1 MASAYDF
8 SARQIDG
15 TPPRLGAW
23 LESARQ
29 APPARELMYNSD
41 FSTLFELLP
50 IGAYRS
56 SADGRQLRANAA
68 LVRLNGYTT
77 EAEMLASVN
86 DIGREW
92 YVDPGQ
98 RGKFRDLIERDG
110 QVLNF
115 RSEVYRHKTRERIW
129 VLENAHMVRDA
140 NRAVL
145 YFEGTVQDVTETHR
159 TQLALEASERRFRAL
174 TEKAQVLTV
183 VCSAEGDVLYASP
196 AARAML
202 GRVPEALRGGNV
214 FDWMHPDD
222 AAQAREEQSRV
233 LAHANTGLESIYR
246 YRHADGSWRYLAS
259 LASNCLADSAVQ
271 GIVLNFRDATER
283 KRAEHAESALREND
297 ERWKLALESSGD
309 GVWDWNVQ
317 TGVEIYSK
325 RFKEMYGYAD
335 HELTGRTDQFDN
347 RTHPDDRAQRDKSR
361 QAHLDGLTAT
371 YVNEHRVRCKD
382 GSWKWI
388 LSRGTVI
395 RRDADGR
402 PLRMTGTHTDITD
415 RKAAETALLELY
427 RQLTDKTTL
436 LQTTLGSIS
445 QGIFMI
451 GVDGRL
457 STYNAR
463 VLELLDLPESLLAAR
478 PTLQEITRFQLERGD
493 FGPDTRLVDVHARD
507 YIAASADVPIPLHYL
522 RTTHAGRTLEVN
534 TQSLPGGSLV
544 RTFADVT
551 DYVLAERA
559 RKRLNLLLEAT
570 QSMAGIGGWEVD
582 LVSDQV
588 FWTEEV
594 YRILETS
601 SREYT
606 PANATSH
613 RFFTSGSAQMV
624 RAAIADTAYLGK
636 PLVMELEMIT
646 AKGRQ
651 IWVHSASMVI
661 REHGQDVKRISVIQD
676 ITARKRSEAALRDS
690 EARWK
695 LALDSTGDGVWDW
708 NIQTGE
714 EIFSRRCQ
722 EMYGYGEDEVAG
734 HAEEFDRR
742 THPDDVRQML
752 KARQAHFDGITP
764 TYVNEH
770 RMLCKDG
777 GWKWILSRGMVIDR
791 AADGAPLRMI
801 GTHTDI
807 TSRKNSEALIWQQA
821 NFDTLTGLPNRRML
835 RDRLEQEI
843 KKSDRDG
850 LQLAILFI
858 DLDHFKEVN
867 DTLGHDVGDLLLIEA
882 ARRIRHCVRD
892 SDTVARM
899 GGDEFT
905 LVLSEL
911 HDGERLERIL
921 EGVLGAMS
929 SSFQLGNEQV
939 YVSASIGITMYPTDA
954 TVVESL
960 FKNADQALYVAKGA
974 GRNRFSFFT
983 PALQEAAQ
991 NRVRLANDLRLG
1003 LAEQQFLVAYQP
1015 IVDLRSGAIRKAEA
1029 LIRWKH
1035 PTRGLINPGEFI
1047 PIAESSGL
1055 IADIGDWVFQQA
1067 AAQAKRWRAVHHPE
1081 FQISVNKSPVQ
1092 FHNDA
1097 GRQQSWV
1104 EHLRSMQLGGD
1115 SLVVEI
1121 TEGLLLNT
1129 SAEVTEQLL
1138 QLRDAGIQVSLDDFG
1153 TGYSSLTYLQK
1164 FDIDYL
1170 KIDQSFVRHL
1180 IPDCTE
1186 LALCKAI
1193 IVMAHELDIKV
1204 IAEGVETTGQRDLLV
1219 AAGCDFAQ
1227 GYLFARPMPAHE
1239 FDAFMAARV
1248 ELRPARDTGASMS
1261 TAPA

>member
-1 MASAYDF
+1 
-8 SARQIDG
+8 
-15 TPPRLGAW
+15 
-23 LESARQ
+23 
-29 APPARELMYNSD
+29 MYRYD

-68 LVRLNGYTT
+68 LVRLNGYAT
-77 EAEMLASVN
+77 EAEMLLAVN

-98 RGKFRDLIERDG
+98 RSRFRELIEHDG

-115 RSEVYRHKTRERIW
+115 RSEVYRHKTREPIW
-129 VLENAHMVRDA
+129 ILENAHVVRDHDGA
-140 NRAVL
+140 L
-145 YFEGTVQDVTETHR
+145 LFFEGTVEDVTEAHR
-159 TQLALEASERRFRAL
+159 AQLALEASERRFRAL

-183 VCSAEGDVLYASP
+183 VCSAEGDVMYASP

-202 GRVPEALRGGNV
+202 GREPETLRGGNL
-214 FDWMHPDD
+214 FDWIHPDD
-222 AAQAREEQSRV
+222 AAHARAEQKRV
-233 LAHANTGLESIYR
+233 LAYANSGVESIYR
-246 YRHADGSWRYLAS
+246 YHQPNGEWRWLAC

-283 KRAEHAESALREND
+283 KRAEHAESALRENE
-297 ERWKLALESSGD
+297 ERWKLALDSAGD

-317 TGVEIYSK
+317 TGVEVYSK

-335 HELTGRTDQFDN
+335 DELIGRTDQFDA
-347 RTHPDDRAQRDKSR
+347 RTHADDRARRDAAR
-361 QAHLDGLTAT
+361 QAHLDGLTPT

-388 LSRGTVI
+388 LSRGMVI
-395 RRDADGR
+395 SRDSEGK
-402 PLRMTGTHTDITD
+402 PIRMTGTHTDISD
-415 RKAAETALLELY
+415 RKAAETALMELY
-427 RQLTDKTTL
+427 RQLTEKTNQ

-457 STYNAR
+457 SNHNAR
-463 VLELLDLPESLLAAR
+463 VCELLELPETLLAGH
-478 PTLQEITRFQLERGD
+478 PTLHEITRFQLARGD
-493 FGPDTRLVDVHARD
+493 FGPDLRLVDLHARD
-507 YIAASADVPIPLHYL
+507 YVADTADTPVPTHYL
-522 RTTHAGRTLEVN
+522 RTTRAGRTLEIS
-534 TQSLPGGSLV
+534 TQPLPGGGMV

-551 DYVLAERA
+551 DYVVAERA

-570 QSMAGIGGWEVD
+570 QSMAHIGGWEVD
-582 LVSDQV
+582 LSNDQV
-588 FWTEEV
+588 FWTDEV

-601 SREYT
+601 PQEYQPT
-606 PANATSH
+606 TATTL
-613 RFFTSGSAQMV
+613 RFFTPDSRQKISAAIEDAVYRGKPHDMELQMV
-624 RAAIADTAYLGK
+624 TAS
-636 PLVMELEMIT
+636 
-646 AKGRQ
+646 GRP
-651 IWVHSASMVI
+651 IWVHTVSMVT
-661 REHGQDVKRISVIQD
+661 REHGQMVKRTSVIQD
-676 ITARKRSEAALRDS
+676 ITERKLSEVALRES
-690 EARWK
+690 EKRWQ

-708 NIQTGE
+708 NIQTDQ
-714 EIFSRRCQ
+714 EILSRRCE
-722 EMYGYGEDEVAG
+722 EMYGYGEGELLSQPHDFG
-734 HAEEFDRR
+734 SY
-742 THPDDVRQML
+742 THPGDLPRLL
-752 KARQAHFDGITP
+752 KDLQAHFDGLHA
-764 TYVNEH
+764 TYANEH
-770 RMLCKDG
+770 RRRCKDG
-777 GWKWILSRGMVIDR
+777 SWKWVLSRGMVISRD
-791 AADGAPLRMI
+791 AEGKPLRMI

-867 DTLGHDVGDLLLIEA
+867 DTLGHDVGDHLLIEA
-882 ARRIRHCVRD
+882 ARRIRQCVRD

-921 EGVLGAMS
+921 ENVLGAMAA
-929 SSFQLGNEQV
+929 SFQLGNEQV
-939 YVSASIGITMYPTDA
+939 FVSASIGITIYPTDA
-954 TVVESL
+954 TEVESL

-991 NRVRLANDLRLG
+991 NRVRLANDLRHG
-1003 LAEQQFLVAYQP
+1003 LAEQQFRVVYQP
-1015 IVDLRSGAIRKAEA
+1015 IVDLRSGAIHKAEA
-1029 LIRWKH
+1029 LIRWQH
-1035 PTRGLINPGEFI
+1035 PERGLISPAEFI

-1055 IADIGDWVFQQA
+1055 IIDIGDWVFQQA
-1067 AAQAKRWRAVHHPE
+1067 AAQAKRWRALHHPA
-1081 FQISVNKSPVQ
+1081 FQISVNKSPAQ

-1104 EHLRSMQLGGD
+1104 EQLRAMELGGD

-1138 QLRDAGIQVSLDDFG
+1138 QLADSGIQVSLDDFG

-1180 IPDCTE
+1180 IPNCTE
-1186 LALCKAI
+1186 MALCKAI
-1193 IVMAHELDIKV
+1193 IVMAHELGIKV
-1204 IAEGVETTGQRDLLV
+1204 IAEGVETAGQRDLLA
-1219 AAGCDFAQ
+1219 AAGCDYGQ
-1227 GYLFARPMPAHE
+1227 GYLFARPMSAPD
-1239 FDAFMAARV
+1239 FDAFLAARV
-1248 ELRPARDTGASMS
+1248 NSPATPGASPAM
-1261 TAPA
+1261 TKAPA

>member
-1 MASAYDF
+1 
-8 SARQIDG
+8 
-15 TPPRLGAW
+15 
-23 LESARQ
+23 
-29 APPARELMYNSD
+29 MYSSD

-68 LVRLNGYTT
+68 LVRLNGYET
-77 EAEMLASVN
+77 EAEMLEAVN

-98 RGKFRDLIERDG
+98 RARFRALIERDG
-110 QVLNF
+110 QVVNF
-115 RSEVYRHKTRERIW
+115 RSEIYRHKTRERIW
-129 VLENAHMVRDA
+129 IRENAHVVRD
-140 NRAVL
+140 RDGTVR
-145 YFEGTVQDVTETHR
+145 YFEGTVEDVTETQR
-159 TQLALEASERRFRAL
+159 TQLALAASERRFRAL

-196 AARAML
+196 AARDML
-202 GRVPEALRGGNV
+202 GRAPEELRGGNV

-222 AAQAREEQSRV
+222 VQDAREEQSRV
-233 LAHANTGLESIYR
+233 LAHANPGVESIYR
-246 YRHADGSWRYLAS
+246 YRHANGAWRYLAS
-259 LASNCLADSAVQ
+259 LASNCLSDSSVQ

-283 KRAEHAESALREND
+283 KRAEQAESALREND
-297 ERWKLALESSGD
+297 ERWKLALESAGD

-317 TGVEIYSK
+317 TGVEIFSM
-325 RFKEMYGYAD
+325 RFKEMYGFAE
-335 HELTGRTDQFDN
+335 HELIGETHEFDD
-347 RTHPDDRAQRDKSR
+347 RTHPDDRAQRDESR
-361 QAHLDGLTAT
+361 QAHFDGLTPT

-388 LSRGTVI
+388 LSRGMVI

-402 PLRMTGTHTDITD
+402 PLRVTGTHTDITD
-415 RKAAETALLELY
+415 RKIAETAALDLY
-427 RQLTDKTTL
+427 RQLAEKTAQ

-451 GVDGRL
+451 GADGRL

-463 VLELLDLPESLLAAR
+463 GRELLDLPESLLAAR
-478 PTLQEITRFQLERGD
+478 PTLREITRFQLERGD
-493 FGPDTRLVDVHARD
+493 FGTQERLVDVHARD
-507 YIAASADVPIPLHYL
+507 YIAAGAAAPIPWHYL

-534 TQSLPGGSLV
+534 TQSLSTGGMV

-551 DYVLAERA
+551 DYVSAERA

-570 QSMAGIGGWEVD
+570 QAMARIGGWEVD
-582 LVSDQV
+582 LTNDQV
-588 FWTEEV
+588 FWTDEV
-594 YRILETS
+594 YRILETTAQ
-601 SREYT
+601 EYT
-606 PANATSH
+606 PTSATSP
-613 RFFTSGSAQMV
+613 RFFTPESAHKV
-624 RAAIADTAYLGK
+624 LAAIEHPVYDGK
-636 PLVMELEMIT
+636 PHTLELEMVT
-646 AKGRQ
+646 AKGRH
-651 IWVHSASMVI
+651 IWVHSATMVT
-661 REHGQDVKRISVIQD
+661 REHGQPVKRISVIQD
-676 ITARKRSEAALRDS
+676 ITERKLAEAALQES
-690 EARWK
+690 EKRWK

-708 NIQTGE
+708 NLQTGE
-714 EIFSRRCQ
+714 EILSRRCE
-722 EMYGYGEDEVAG
+722 EMYGYGEGEVPGNAND
-734 HAEEFDRR
+734 FDRR

-752 KARQAHFDGITP
+752 KDRQTHFDGLTP

-770 RMLCKDG
+770 RILCKDG
-777 GWKWILSRGMVIDR
+777 SWKWILSRGMVIRRDNS
-791 AADGAPLRMI
+791 GKPLRMI

-821 NFDTLTGLPNRRML
+821 NFDLLTGLPNRRML

-867 DTLGHDVGDLLLIEA
+867 DTLGHDIGDRLLIEA
-882 ARRIRHCVRD
+882 ARRIRDCVRD

-911 HDGERLERIL
+911 HDNERLERIL
-921 EGVLGAMS
+921 ESVLGALS
-929 SSFQLGNEQV
+929 SSFQLGNEQAF
-939 YVSASIGITMYPTDA
+939 VSASIGITMYPADA
-954 TVVESL
+954 TEVESL

-991 NRVRLANDLRLG
+991 NRVRLGNDLRCG
-1003 LAEQQFLVAYQP
+1003 LAEQQFRVVYQP
-1015 IVDLRSGAIRKAEA
+1015 IVDLRDGAVRKAEA
-1029 LIRWKH
+1029 LIRWQH
-1035 PTRGLINPGEFI
+1035 PTRGLISPAEFI

-1055 IADIGDWVFQQA
+1055 IIDIGHWVFQQA
-1067 AAQAKRWRAVHHPE
+1067 AAQVKRWRVAHHPD
-1081 FQISVNKSPVQ
+1081 FQISINKSPVQ

-1097 GRQQSWV
+1097 GQQQSWI
-1104 EHLRSMQLGGD
+1104 EQLRGMDLGGD
-1115 SLVVEI
+1115 AIVVEI
-1121 TEGLLLNT
+1121 TEGLLLDT
-1129 SAEVTEQLL
+1129 SAAVTEQLL

-1164 FDIDYL
+1164 FDIDYI

-1193 IVMAHELDIKV
+1193 IVMAHELGMKV
-1204 IAEGVETTGQRDLLV
+1204 VAEGVETATQRDLLV
-1219 AAGCDFAQ
+1219 AAGCDFGQ

-1239 FDAFMAARV
+1239 FDAFMAACV
-1248 ELRPARDTGASMS
+1248 HSPPASSAN
-1261 TAPA
+1261 PALAKAAA